1 MIIPK
6 TKENLINKTK
16 KQIEEYEKQYS
27 DGLIT
32 RGEKY
37 NKVVDV
43 WSKCTDTVANE
54 MMKEISSAEKIYDN
68 DRIETNSVYMMADSG
83 ARGSQ
88 AQMKQ
93 LAGMRGLI
101 AKPLVKLLKHQL
113 SQILKKVW
121 QF

>member
-1 MIIPK
+1 M
-6 TKENLINKTK
+6 
-16 KQIEEYEKQYS
+16 
-27 DGLIT
+27 IT

-54 MMKEISSAEKIYDN
+54 MMKEISSAEKVNYD
-68 DRIETNSVYMMADSG
+68 DRIETNSDMMADSG

-88 AQMKQ
+88 AQTKQ

-101 AKPLVKLLKHQL
+101 ANHQVKLLKHL
-113 SQILKKVW
+113 LYLISKKDC
-121 QF
+121 QY